1 MPQVSTGGWNS
12 AEKEDELE
20 GEHKQASKKFVD
32 RLAKIS
38 TQLRSET
45 QMQNSSMAYFRDED
59 SEDLV
64 DKKVRYLDSR
74 TCLTETDEVVKEKDL
89 EVLRLGLANADGK
102 PSKQDLLK
110 LRINESRIGKAMLI
124 KTTDDGFNQLNAD
137 EYLAVRTKPALE
149 TLKRRLPPISRRKEI
164 LQALTYIATGASVL
178 LGTLSMD
185 LYIAITTATVSALTG
200 TIEYQ
205 KLQETIVS
213 LNNSVMQLTHLLMWW
228 DSLSFVEKRMG
239 TSRLVL
245 YSGAFPAPLPC
256 FCRCPTRIAAGHTRD
271 TLGVS
276 NWRSFGDFAQANIR
290 TCSS

>member
-1 MPQVSTGGWNS
+1 MQVATGGWT
-12 AEKEDELE
+12 AVDLEDEVD
-20 GEHKQASKKFVD
+20 GERKQASKKFVD

-45 QMQNSSMAYFRDED
+45 QMQNSSMAYIKDED
-59 SEDLV
+59 TEELV

-89 EVLRLGLANADGK
+89 EVLRLGLANADGQ
-102 PSKQDLLK
+102 PSEQDLLK
-110 LRINESRIGKAMLI
+110 LRINQPRIGKAMLA

-137 EYLAVRTKPALE
+137 EFLAVRTKPALE
-149 TLKRRLPPISRRKEI
+149 ALKHRLPPISRRKEI

-178 LGTLSMD
+178 LGTLGLD
-185 LYIAITTATVSALTG
+185 LYIAVTTATVSALTG
-200 TIEYQ
+200 MIEYQ

-239 TSRLVL
+239 TNRPVAVGGVL
-245 YSGAFPAPLPC
+245 PL
-256 FCRCPTRIAAGHTRD
+256 RCLASVVANRRSKRTWCAQPLAKA
-271 TLGVS
+271 
-276 NWRSFGDFAQANIR
+276 NFSFGRHRLHDRMRF
-290 TCSS
+290 S